1 MLQCHFCVYFDN
13 NRKFYLQENNS
24 KKNLLKRIRI
34 FVKNVRETN
43 EPADHWFFKLKVH
56 ETTIR
61 KPLIFCEANSF
72 CIMYLRRHVVSDLQT
87 KRYIFKLHNAHTL
100 LKSYCSQI
108 NVFPLNLV
116 DSNTKES
123 IILL

>member
-1 MLQCHFCVYFDN
+1 MAFFVYFDN

-24 KKNLLKRIRI
+24 KKKLLKRIRI
-34 FVKNVRETN
+34 FVKKKFVKPTKRI
-43 EPADHWFFKLKVH
+43 KLKVH

-87 KRYIFKLHNAHTL
+87 KKYIFKLHNAHTL

-108 NVFPLNLV
+108 NVFSLNLV
-116 DSNTKES
+116 ELNTKES

>member
-1 MLQCHFCVYFDN
+1 M
-13 NRKFYLQENNS
+13 
-24 KKNLLKRIRI
+24 
-34 FVKNVRETN
+34 FVKPTN
-43 EPADHWFFKLKVH
+43 RSLVFKLKVH

-72 CIMYLRRHVVSDLQT
+72 CITMYLRRHVVSDLQT

-108 NVFPLNLV
+108 NVFSLKLV
-116 DSNTKES
+116 ESNTKES